1 MSFDHLDDPA
11 GFVPDDEFRAA
22 ARRDGR
28 RRRARRRTVLAGGSV
43 LTSVAVL
50 VAALA
55 GLGLWRTSQIDRVD
69 VDFASP
75 PVDLDH
81 PFNVLLIGSDSR
93 EGLDTEQVAGARS
106 DTVIVVRVE
115 PAERRVTLLSLP
127 RDLVVTPLA
136 GGEPERLNAAF
147 AHGGASELVRTV
159 ETRLGIPLSAY
170 VQIDFRGLVHLVDEV
185 GGIPLSIS
193 QGLRDRQ
200 TGLDLAPSS
209 CANLDGAT
217 ALALLRSRHLEVLQ
231 PDGRYVEDETSDIGR
246 QRRQQAVIESMLPR
260 LGELVDGL
268 GGLEAALTV
277 ASSDVTIDDRLDP
290 STLVALGRWA
300 VEGPAPTTVG
310 PQLPLAGTTLDD
322 GSEVLLLGDDAAAVI
337 AEVGGSLPTE
347 TRRLDSSLAAADGA
361 TDLIVTEIGVA
372 PIGPCS

>member
-1 MSFDHLDDPA
+1 MSFDHLDDPV

-50 VAALA
+50 VAVVA

-69 VDFASP
+69 VDFATP

-106 DTVIVVRVE
+106 DTMIVVRVE

-147 AHGGASELVRTV
+147 ARGGASELVRTV

-185 GGIPLSIS
+185 GGVPVMVT

-200 TGLDLAPSS
+200 TGLDIGPSP
-209 CANLDGAT
+209 CADLDGAT
-217 ALALLRSRHLEVLQ
+217 ALALVRSRHLEVLQ
-231 PDGRYVEDETSDIGR
+231 PDGRYLVDRTSDIGR
-246 QRRQQAVIESMLPR
+246 QRRQQAVIESLLPR
-260 LGELVDGL
+260 LGQLVDGL
-268 GGLEAALTV
+268 GGLEAAVTV
-277 ASSDVTIDDRLDP
+277 ASSDVTIDDRLDLP
-290 STLVALGRWA
+290 TLIALGRWA
-300 VEGPAPTTVG
+300 VQGPVPTAVR
-310 PQLPLAGTTLDD
+310 PQLPLAGTTLAD

-347 TRRLDSSLAAADGA
+347 TRQLAASLAAADGA

-372 PIGPCS
+372 PIGPCT